1 MSNQASTSLRNL
13 VYAGVLTILS
23 VTMVLII
30 SAAYLGSQMEK
41 QLKWTDH
48 THLVRHLLSGIE
60 SDLVRA
66 ESAQRAYVLMGKEEF
81 LSGYEAI
88 SNIAQQI
95 DALQQ
100 EVSDNQDQVKACT
113 SLREAIDQKIAFM
126 SRCISLKRSGQE
138 AELKNFITNG
148 EGLSK
153 AQAVHRYASA
163 MDGVESNLLERRRG
177 SLANTQSNL
186 NWTLLLGLCVDLAV
200 GLAVL
205 TVLGQRLAPLSH
217 AALFAERIGRGDLT
231 SDPLVVRNNDEVGRV
246 GTSLNQMLNNLR
258 NSAQQ
263 NQNHADT
270 LNGATAKIASASK
283 EQAVALQQQST
294 AMQQTSVTLEEL
306 SQSASQIADR
316 AREVA
321 SRAEATSQAAGAG
334 LESVRKSVRSTQSLV
349 EQVQIVSERINALGE
364 KTDAIRSIV
373 LSVNDIAERSNVL
386 ALNAAILAAAAGS
399 EGKSFTV
406 VANEMKSLADQS
418 KEATVQ
424 VRELLGD
431 VERGIQASVVL
442 IEEAGKRG
450 MSGSTFTDE
459 ASVSIH

>member
-126 SRCISLKRSGQE
+126 SRCISQKRSGQE

-163 MDGVESNLLERRRG
+163 MDGVESYLLERRRG
-177 SLANTQSNL
+177 SLA
-186 NWTLLLGLCVDLAV
+186 
-200 GLAVL
+200 
-205 TVLGQRLAPLSH
+205 
-217 AALFAERIGRGDLT
+217 
-231 SDPLVVRNNDEVGRV
+231 
-246 GTSLNQMLNNLR
+246 
-258 NSAQQ
+258 
-263 NQNHADT
+263 
-270 LNGATAKIASASK
+270 
-283 EQAVALQQQST
+283 
-294 AMQQTSVTLEEL
+294 
-306 SQSASQIADR
+306 
-316 AREVA
+316 
-321 SRAEATSQAAGAG
+321 
-334 LESVRKSVRSTQSLV
+334 
-349 EQVQIVSERINALGE
+349 
-364 KTDAIRSIV
+364 
-373 LSVNDIAERSNVL
+373 
-386 ALNAAILAAAAGS
+386 
-399 EGKSFTV
+399 
-406 VANEMKSLADQS
+406 
-418 KEATVQ
+418 
-424 VRELLGD
+424 
-431 VERGIQASVVL
+431 
-442 IEEAGKRG
+442 
-450 MSGSTFTDE
+450 
-459 ASVSIH
+459 